1 MRGFVPGLL
10 LGALLGAG
18 GVYAAYE
25 KPWQG
30 QAAQAT
36 ADAGAEVAEA
46 EAESKKKRP
55 KGKKGRT
62 RAGSSGPEGDD
73 IPELTAADRALS
85 WKGPAVALPPRE
97 MDFAGGEEVRPLNGS
112 EINGVIKGQGKGVI
126 DCIVEARGNAPLKAE
141 ITLEMLV
148 DGSGEVKKVRMR
160 APAYL
165 YDHGFEACARR
176 AASRMSFPA
185 TGAHTVVTAPF
196 TLTF

>member
-30 QAAQAT
+30 QAEATT

-46 EAESKKKRP
+46 DQEPKKKR
-55 KGKKGRT
+55 KKRGKRT
-62 RAGSSGPEGDD
+62 RSSAPEGDD

-97 MDFAGGEEVRPLNGS
+97 MDFAGGAEARPLNGS
-112 EINGVIKGQGKGVI
+112 EINSVIKGQGKGVI

-148 DGSGEVKKVRMR
+148 DGNGDVKKVRMR
-160 APAYL
+160 APKYL
-165 YDHGFEACARR
+165 YDHGFESCARS